1 MNLGQEESAAAIA
14 TALNQVGPRVK
25 RLGTHRKLVADV
37 TGISKSTLSR
47 LETGAKPRRP
57 CQGQDGHSADPPA
70 RRDAGVEDHHPDE
83 QVDT

>member
-1 MNLGQEESAAAIA
+1 MNPGQEESAAAIA

-25 RLGTHRKLVADV
+25 RLRTHRKLVADV